1 MTTIKIKSWIVLVCV
16 VGSAHATG
24 PTPDQQS
31 SKCRHLNQG
40 RSLDGVTQ
48 GHNAPIRTIRRGD
61 THIVRPPRSR
71 PGQGCHR
78 VSARSGD
85 PCTTGMP
92 RLRRQRAPRP
102 RVQQVRRN
110 RCLRREQDDCG
121 GSPASKGAWDV
132 IIIGGQRRGTGLD

>member
-1 MTTIKIKSWIVLVCV
+1 MNRSWNDLMCGVE
-16 VGSAHATG
+16 SAHAAG
-24 PTPDQQS
+24 PTPDQRTSEYQ
-31 SKCRHLNQG
+31 HQDQG

-102 RVQQVRRN
+102 RVLQVQRN
-110 RCLRREQDDCG
+110 KCFRREQDDCG
-121 GSPASKGAWDV
+121 GSPTSKGAWDV
-132 IIIGGQRRGTGLD
+132 MIGGQRRGTGFD